1 MSYVVRSG
9 DTLGAIAS
17 RNGTTVQAIMAANP
31 QIKNPNMISVG
42 QQLNLPGGGG
52 GAIPSAPSAPSIPAP
67 SSYTVR
73 SGDTLGAIANRN
85 GTTVNEIMAANPQ
98 IRNPNQIS
106 PGQKINLPGGSN
118 GGGAPQPQR
127 PPQQQPPTQQQPAP
141 AQQGGSSL
149 GTPPAT
155 GPWELPDVGPARRL
169 AAGDFEAAARELQCE
184 TAAVRAVAEVES
196 GGRTGFD
203 DNRRPKILFEI
214 HHFKRLTGGRYDRSH
229 PHLSAPYSSPN
240 RRASYK
246 KNQWTV
252 IREAFALDPDA
263 AVKSAS
269 WGMFQVMGFNH
280 ADVGWSNVRQFV
292 YDMYESE
299 AQHMRAFLGFCRT
312 NNLVRHIRSKNWASF
327 ARGYNGPDY
336 ASNAYHTKM
345 ANAYARYS
353 RG

>member
-1 MSYVVRSG
+1 MSYVVKSG

-17 RNGTTVQAIMAANP
+17 RNGTTVQAILAQNP
-31 QIKNPNMISVG
+31 QISNPNQISVG
-42 QQLNLPGGGG
+42 QQLNMPGGGG
-52 GAIPSAPSAPSIPAP
+52 GGASIPSAPAPAP
-67 SSYTVR
+67 STYTVR

-85 GTTVNEIMAANPQ
+85 GTTVDEIMRANPQ
-98 IRNPNQIS
+98 IQNPNQIS
-106 PGQKINLPGGSN
+106 PGQQLNMPGGSN
-118 GGGAPQPQR
+118 GGATPQPQR
-127 PPQQQPPTQQQPAP
+127 PPQQQQPPAQQPAP
-141 AQQGGSSL
+141 PAQGGSSL

-155 GPWELPDVGPARRL
+155 GPWVLPDVGPARRL

-229 PHLSAPYSSPN
+229 PHLSAPYKSPL

-280 ADVGWSNVRQFV
+280 ELVGWKSVRQFV

-299 AQHMRAFLGFCRT
+299 AQHMRSFLGFCRG

-327 ARGYNGPDY
+327 AYGYNGEDY
-336 ASNAYHTKM
+336 ASNDYHGKM
-345 ANAYARYS
+345 ARAYARHS

>member
-1 MSYVVRSG
+1 MSYVVKSG

-17 RNGTTVQAIMAANP
+17 RNNTTVQAIMAANP
-31 QIKNPNMISVG
+31 QIANPNAISVG
-42 QQLNLPGGGG
+42 QKITLPGNGGGG
-52 GAIPSAPSAPSIPAP
+52 IPSPAAP

-85 GTTVNEIMAANPQ
+85 GTTVDEIMRANPQ
-98 IRNPNQIS
+98 IKNPNQIS
-106 PGQKINLPGGSN
+106 PGQQINLPGKSN
-118 GGGAPQPQR
+118 GGGTPQPQ
-127 PPQQQPPTQQQPAP
+127 PQPQPKPQQQQPQPQPQTP
-141 AQQGGSSL
+141 AEGGSSSL

-155 GPWELPDVGPARRL
+155 GPWELPARGPARRL
-169 AAGDFEAAARELQCE
+169 AAGDFDAAARELQCE
-184 TAAVRAVAEVES
+184 AAAVRAVAEVES

-203 DNRRPKILFEI
+203 DAKRPKILFEI

-229 PHLSAPYSSPN
+229 PHLSAPYKSPL

-246 KNQWTV
+246 KDQWVV

-280 ADVGWSNVRQFV
+280 ELVGWKSVRQFV

-299 AQHMRAFLGFCRT
+299 AQHMRAFLGFCRG
-312 NNLVRHIRSKNWASF
+312 NNLVRHIRSKSWASF
-327 ARGYNGPDY
+327 ARGYNGEDY
-336 ASNAYHTKM
+336 ASNNYHTKM

>member
-1 MSYVVRSG
+1 MSYVVKSG

-17 RNGTTVQAIMAANP
+17 RNNTTVQAIMAQNP
-31 QIKNPNMISVG
+31 QIKNPNAISVG
-42 QQLNLPGGGG
+42 QKITLPGNGGG
-52 GAIPSAPSAPSIPAP
+52 GAIPSPASPST
-67 SSYTVR
+67 YTVR

-85 GTTVNEIMAANPQ
+85 GTTVDEIMRANPQ
-98 IRNPNQIS
+98 IKNPNQIS
-106 PGQKINLPGGSN
+106 PGQEIKLPGQSN
-118 GGGAPQPQR
+118 GGGTPQPQ
-127 PPQQQPPTQQQPAP
+127 PKPQQPQQPQQQQPQTP
-141 AQQGGSSL
+141 AEGGNSSL

-155 GPWELPDVGPARRL
+155 GPWELPVRGPARRL
-169 AAGDFEAAARELQCE
+169 AAGDFDAAARELQCE
-184 TAAVRAVAEVES
+184 AAAVRAVAEVES

-203 DNRRPKILFEI
+203 DQKRPKILFEI

-229 PHLSAPYSSPN
+229 PHLSAPYKSPL

-246 KNQWTV
+246 KDQWAV

-280 ADVGWSNVRQFV
+280 ELVGWKSVRQFV

-299 AQHMRAFLGFCRT
+299 AQHMRAFLGFCRG
-312 NNLVRHIRSKNWASF
+312 NNLVRYIRSKNWASF
-327 ARGYNGPDY
+327 ARGYNGEDY
-336 ASNAYHTKM
+336 ASNNYHTKM